1 MRICLTIWLVLIAAS
16 INAQSKCANIDTLM
30 KRVYRN
36 ELGSERWRVVSDSA
50 AKICPESPQIW
61 YDKAVAHILRGE
73 VASGMGYIQKA
84 IDLDP
89 HYYLGLRAWNRM
101 RYLHDYKGAIA
112 DLDALEKISG
122 RSFVYVTS
130 VHMYMLKGLCYQEL
144 GDRAKALETYTRGIS
159 EQVTDKGEEWVG
171 TYDYLYRG
179 ILRYKM
185 GDFDGA
191 IEDLSRQVK
200 EYESLA
206 DTYYYR
212 GMSYAAVGRKDEARV
227 DLQLSKELMLGQ
239 GQRRWDHLT
248 VLPDEV
254 YLSNVE
260 NALLKLY

>member
-1 MRICLTIWLVLIAAS
+1 MKTWSTILIAL
-16 INAQSKCANIDTLM
+16 IVIETNGQNRCPNIDALM
-30 KRVYRN
+30 KRVYRH
-36 ELGSERWRVVSDSA
+36 ELGSEQWKAASDSVLA
-50 AKICPESPQIW
+50 LCPNSAVVI
-61 YDKAVAHILRGE
+61 YDRAVANMIRGE
-73 VASGMGYIQKA
+73 FVEGMKYIAKA
-84 IDLDP
+84 IEIDP

-112 DLDALEKISG
+112 DLERLEKISG

-144 GDRAKALETYTRGIS
+144 GDVAKALETYNTGIA
-159 EQVTDKGEEWVG
+159 EQVADKGEQWVG
-171 TYDYLYRG
+171 SYDYLYRG
-179 ILRYKM
+179 ILKYKT
-185 GDFDGA
+185 GDYDGA

-212 GMSYAAVGRKDEARV
+212 GLAYAAVGRKDEARA

-239 GQRRWDHLT
+239 GQRRWDALT

-254 YLSNVE
+254 YLTNVE
-260 NALLKLY
+260 AALLKLY